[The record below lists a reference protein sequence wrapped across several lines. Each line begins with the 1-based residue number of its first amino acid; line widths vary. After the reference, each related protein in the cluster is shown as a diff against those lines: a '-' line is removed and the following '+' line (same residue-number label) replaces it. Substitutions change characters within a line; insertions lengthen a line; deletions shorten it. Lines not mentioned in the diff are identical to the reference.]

1 MNLDK
6 HLSRFIH
13 RVVLLLGRRQY
24 VVAKTLA
31 DLLADDPNKYGFK
44 QTHKRK
50 HLRRHGRAKWSASYV
65 NCKISS
71 WMSKLTA
78 DLGSWTFQC
87 STSASVSVPFS
98 YLVDKLSKVA
108 AIQAHSLPVPTTISP
123 NFPQQS

>member
-6 HLSRFIH
+6 HLWRFIH
-13 RVVLLLGRRQY
+13 RIVHLLGRREY

-50 HLRRHGRAKWSASYV
+50 HLRRHGRAKSSASYV

-71 WMSKLTA
+71 WMSK
-78 DLGSWTFQC
+78 
-87 STSASVSVPFS
+87 
-98 YLVDKLSKVA
+98 
-108 AIQAHSLPVPTTISP
+108 
-123 NFPQQS
+123 